1 MRYCREVERVMH
13 TLHRLSAAALGL
25 APDFFDT
32 PAGSAP
38 TTLLVVS
45 SYPPLNEDQLSKEQ
59 LRAVGEGRARY
70 RAHSDYTGFTILL
83 QDDADHGGPAG
94 ATTAEREGSG
104 GLEIDVGGC
113 WVPVCP
119 HCHQQLRTQTRTPTR
134 STHSPSLFSSL
145 HALHVE
151 SPGNVPRRGAGTA
164 ATGGAGGECGRLS
177 SLGTLAVEGI

>member
-134 STHSPSLFSSL
+134 STHSLPHSFPAYMPSTWNHLAMSHGVAQVL
-145 HALHVE
+145 PRPGALVV
-151 SPGNVPRRGAGTA
+151 SADGCRRWAP
-164 ATGGAGGECGRLS
+164 
-177 SLGTLAVEGI
+177 